1 MIYLIKKCLGGK
13 EEKMEN
19 EKIKIKTCRYAFAHL
34 INYICLK
41 CNHKI
46 TKDDC
51 EECKDYSNKYY
62 MTKEK
67 TMQYK
72 EK

>member
-1 MIYLIKKCLGGK
+1 MDKNKRVL
-13 EEKMEN
+13 
-19 EKIKIKTCRYAFAHL
+19 TCRYAFAHL
-34 INYICLK
+34 ITYICLK

-72 EK
+72 EQNDGNKRTED

>member
-1 MIYLIKKCLGGK
+1 MHKNKKVL
-13 EEKMEN
+13 
-19 EKIKIKTCRYAFAHL
+19 TCRYAFPHL
-34 INYICLK
+34 ITYICLK

-51 EECKDYSNKYY
+51 EVCKDYSNKYY

-67 TMQYK
+67 TMEYRNGNK
-72 EK
+72 GTED